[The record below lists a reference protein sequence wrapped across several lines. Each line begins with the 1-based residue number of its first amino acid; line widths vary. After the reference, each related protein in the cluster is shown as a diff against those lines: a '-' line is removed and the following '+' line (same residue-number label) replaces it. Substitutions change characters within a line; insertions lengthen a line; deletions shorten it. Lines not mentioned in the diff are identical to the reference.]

1 MDRECSGVI
10 RRLSVLPDVTHLD
23 PGGMLVSHGLNHN
36 AMIWGIVWRV
46 CFLGCTNRGLG
57 VRPSGFISGLSVS
70 DHMP

>member
-46 CFLGCTNRGLG
+46 CFLGCQAEWFHLR
-57 VRPSGFISGLSVS
+57 SFSF
-70 DHMP
+70 